1 MSIRRFDCSYHS
13 ADLSL
18 HRNSADSSYAM
29 HTSSLTLPVQQDT
42 IDFQCGIPA
51 ATRAQTCHYKI
62 QVLRLE
68 LLAKRSR
75 CSSVIIFPTGP
86 TCAYLPSAVV
96 NVNLAPWR
104 RTLISATPLQH
115 MHRNTAEADSLRIL
129 YLRACQ
135 TRKLAIHEVH
145 KLTSNYRM
153 SAHRQSIR
161 PPPFCSSMARAD
173 YPRVP
178 KTRSHMPASAMQ
190 GRPHAL
196 PSKSSDFAQFH

>member
-1 MSIRRFDCSYHS
+1 M
-13 ADLSL
+13 
-18 HRNSADSSYAM
+18 
-29 HTSSLTLPVQQDT
+29 
-42 IDFQCGIPA
+42 
-51 ATRAQTCHYKI
+51 
-62 QVLRLE
+62 
-68 LLAKRSR
+68 
-75 CSSVIIFPTGP
+75 IIFPTGP

-129 YLRACQ
+129 HLRACQ

-196 PSKSSDFAQFH
+196 PSKSSDFAQFDMITITIRPSDALQLLPRTISQTDPAAGVPRRGRPPPQ